1 MTAVRPLP
9 RRPRPDPERSV
20 GSKLVM
26 NSLFQQDSQRCALRL
41 LSVLSH
47 IN

>member
-9 RRPRPDPERSV
+9 RRPRPDPRSV